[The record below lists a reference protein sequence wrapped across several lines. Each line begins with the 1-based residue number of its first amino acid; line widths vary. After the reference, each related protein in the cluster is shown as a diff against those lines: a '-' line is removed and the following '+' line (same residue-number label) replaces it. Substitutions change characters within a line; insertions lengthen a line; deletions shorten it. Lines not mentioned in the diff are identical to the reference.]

1 MKDLL
6 KLLLAL
12 LLYGGLAPVLGGWLS
27 SRRVWQRATF
37 ALMLVMT
44 ALRPGNFML
53 MIDSIETYR
62 GHTKGFEISLIE
74 VLALALIIA
83 VRKSS
88 KGTRPFIVSGITL
101 YLLWCAVSL
110 CSAFSSFEPGYAFM
124 AASRFVKG
132 ALTFTAAAMYLR
144 DETDLK
150 WAVGALAGALF
161 HHGLLCL
168 KMRLLD
174 GQWQVKG
181 WFEHQN
187 PMAMWC
193 YMGALPV
200 LAAAFWQGVRG
211 RLLWLCVAG
220 IGGATLCIL
229 LSVSRAALGAFA
241 MGAVILF
248 ALAWL
253 RGANARMTGFSIAAA
268 IGAFL
273 ASTFAMNSMNARLNE
288 VKQSSQ
294 ETEFDLRDI
303 LNQQSGAML
312 RDHPLLGVGWNN
324 FGIANSRGRGD
335 RYSEILEEWD
345 KDRGFTIYD
354 ENYYANPLTESL
366 YWLWLAET
374 GWLGFGAFAAFVAT
388 TLWIALRNAIA
399 HRGTLMGSVAAALFV
414 ALTICYA
421 HGTVERILTQT
432 KNLSQWLMLAGMVAG
447 MELNRR
453 SVRAAAHS
461 TPNSRRYAT
470 APMATAPSSSL
481 AKEYFRPRAS
491 SGMA

>member
-1 MKDLL
+1 
-6 KLLLAL
+6 
-12 LLYGGLAPVLGGWLS
+12 
-27 SRRVWQRATF
+27 
-37 ALMLVMT
+37 MLVMT

-83 VRKSS
+83 VRRSS
-88 KGTRPFIVSGITL
+88 GGSRPALVPGIAL
-101 YLLWCAVSL
+101 YAVWCL
-110 CSAFSSFEPGYAFM
+110 CSLASSFGSFEPSYALM

-132 ALTFTAAAMYLR
+132 ALIFTAAAMYLR
-144 DETDLK
+144 DETDLR
-150 WAVGALAGALF
+150 WAIGALAGALF

-168 KMRLLD
+168 KMRLFD

-193 YMGALPV
+193 YMAALPV

-211 RLLWLCVAG
+211 WLLALCIAG
-220 IGGATLCIL
+220 IGGAALCIL
-229 LSVSRAALGAFA
+229 LSVSRAALGAFGV
-241 MGAVILF
+241 GAIILF
-248 ALAWL
+248 AHAWL
-253 RGANARMTGFSIAAA
+253 RGANARMTGFSIA
-268 IGAFL
+268 GAVSVLL
-273 ASTFAMNSMNARLNE
+273 AVLFAMDSFNARLNE

-303 LNQQSGAML
+303 LNKQSAAML
-312 RDHPLLGVGWNN
+312 RDHPLLGIGWTN

-335 RYSEILEEWD
+335 IYSEILEEWD
-345 KDRGFTIYD
+345 KERGFTIYD

-374 GWLGFGAFAAFVAT
+374 GWLGFGSFALFLLVSLWMAF
-388 TLWIALRNAIA
+388 RNAIF
-399 HRGTLMGSVAAALFV
+399 HRNTFMGAVAAALCV
-414 ALTICYA
+414 ALLICYL
-421 HGTVERILTQT
+421 HGSVERILTQT

-447 MELNRR
+447 MEMNRR
-453 SVRAAAHS
+453 AMLRG
-461 TPNSRRYAT
+461 
-470 APMATAPSSSL
+470 
-481 AKEYFRPRAS
+481 K
-491 SGMA
+491 

>member
-1 MKDLL
+1 MVRHLMKDIL
-6 KLLLAL
+6 KLLIAL
-12 LLYGGLAPVLGGWLS
+12 LLYGGLAPVLGVWLS

-37 ALMLVMT
+37 ALMIVMT

-62 GHTKGFEISLIE
+62 GHTKGFEVSLIE

-88 KGTRPFIVSGITL
+88 AGARPLLVPGIML
-101 YLLWCAVSL
+101 YLSWCGFSL
-110 CSAFSSFEPGYAFM
+110 CSAIGSFEPTYALM
-124 AASRFVKG
+124 SASRFVKG
-132 ALTFTAAAMYLR
+132 ALIFTAAAMYLR
-144 DETDLK
+144 DENDLR
-150 WAVGALAGALF
+150 WAIGALAGALL
-161 HHGLLCL
+161 HQGLLCL

-193 YMGALPV
+193 YMAALPV

-211 RLLWLCVAG
+211 RLLWICVGGVAG
-220 IGGATLCIL
+220 AALCIL
-229 LSVSRAALGAFA
+229 LSVSRAALGAFVI
-241 MGAVILF
+241 GAVILF

-253 RGANARMTGFSIAAA
+253 RGANARMTTASIVAAV
-268 IGAFL
+268 GALL
-273 ASTFAMNSMNARLNE
+273 AGMFALDSFTARLNE

-303 LNQQSGAML
+303 LNKQSAAML

-335 RYSEILEEWD
+335 LYSEILEEWD

-374 GWLGFGAFAAFVAT
+374 GWLGFGAFALFAAA
-388 TLWIALRNAIA
+388 TLWFSLRHAIA
-399 HRGTLMGSVAAALFV
+399 QRGTLMGAVAAALFV
-414 ALTICYA
+414 VLAICYG
-421 HGTVERILTQT
+421 HGMVERILTQT

-447 MELNRR
+447 MEMNRR
-453 SVRAAAHS
+453 AKKL
-461 TPNSRRYAT
+461 SRR
-470 APMATAPSSSL
+470 P
-481 AKEYFRPRAS
+481 AS
-491 SGMA
+491 HVA